1 MLHSIKKE
9 TARYKKEG
17 GNRRKGFLL
26 LIEHNKFH
34 KEKQKADC
42 IKKIKNRTFKKT
54 IRKEKPIHLV
64 SLFLLRL

>member
-17 GNRRKGFLL
+17 GKPPKWFFSFD
-26 LIEHNKFH
+26 NKFH

-42 IKKIKNRTFKKT
+42 IKKIRNGTLKK
-54 IRKEKPIHLV
+54 R
-64 SLFLLRL
+64 